1 MDDDRPK
8 QSVEQNWITG
18 NDTPYSHV
26 LADIIEGCLLVP
38 AFLVAKGGILYLMTS
53 ILYKRNWFIQAGY
66 AIENKDLKL

>member
-18 NDTPYSHV
+18 NDTPYNHA
-26 LADIIEGCLLVP
+26 LADIIEGCLLV
-38 AFLVAKGGILYLMTS
+38 
-53 ILYKRNWFIQAGY
+53 QAGH